1 MQTGILKYLI
11 VLVVS
16 CCLTSS
22 FVVSQE
28 DETIDM
34 ESVTTKSQE
43 EIDREL
49 QQELDTMGITAHT
62 GVKQAMAIVK
72 QEEAIQSDMDEAM
85 KKQKAAELLSDIGSG
100 LMASTLVPLIPLA
113 IGHAMNIGFSGGLA
127 VHFAT
132 AGLLLSLAEVIRKKQ
147 SNTENRNS

>member
-1 MQTGILKYLI
+1 MGQRLI
-11 VLVVS
+11 INESERNNIRGLYENHGSTKIEHHLNNMVDQMS
-16 CCLTSS
+16 
-22 FVVSQE
+22 
-28 DETIDM
+28 DEQ
-34 ESVTTKSQE
+34 VQQ
-43 EIDREL
+43 L

-62 GVKQAMAIVK
+62 GVKQAMSIVK
-72 QEEAIQSDMDEAM
+72 QEESIQSDMDEDM
-85 KKQKAAELLSDIGSG
+85 KKQKAAEILSDIGSG

-113 IGHAMNIGFSGGLA
+113 IGHAMNIGFAGGLA

>member
-1 MQTGILKYLI
+1 MGQRLI
-11 VLVVS
+11 ITESDRNRIKGLYENHGSTKIEHHLDNIVDQMS
-16 CCLTSS
+16 
-22 FVVSQE
+22 
-28 DETIDM
+28 DEQI
-34 ESVTTKSQE
+34 QQ
-43 EIDREL
+43 L

-113 IGHAMNIGFSGGLA
+113 IGHAMNIGFAGGLA

-132 AGLLLSLAEVIRKKQ
+132 AGLLLSLADVIRKKQ
-147 SNTENRNS
+147 GSTENRNS

>member
-1 MQTGILKYLI
+1 MGQRLI
-11 VLVVS
+11 ITESDRNRIKGLYENHGSTKIEHHLDNIVDQMS
-16 CCLTSS
+16 
-22 FVVSQE
+22 
-28 DETIDM
+28 DEQI
-34 ESVTTKSQE
+34 QQ
-43 EIDREL
+43 L

-113 IGHAMNIGFSGGLA
+113 IGHAMNIGFAGGLA

-147 SNTENRNS
+147 GSTENRNS